1 MSSVLERFLRY
12 VKIDTTSDHNSPTW
26 PSTSKQLDL
35 ARLLVHE
42 MESMGMKNVSL
53 DENGYVMGTLPAN
66 VKNPIPTIGW
76 IAHMDT
82 SPSAS
87 GTNVN
92 PCLVENYD
100 GGEII
105 LNGDKNYR
113 LSPAQFPELTHYIG
127 QTLVTTDG
135 RTLLGADDK
144 AGVAEIL
151 AACEY
156 LLQHQEIRHGTLKVG
171 ITPDEEVTR
180 GADRFDI
187 AKFGADFAYTMDG
200 GEIGELQFENF
211 NAAKAQV
218 NLRGRAVH
226 PGSAKNRMIN
236 SLHVAMEFDA
246 LLPVQERP
254 AYTENYEGFFHLDKM
269 AGTVDETHLEYL
281 LRDHDMQKFETKKA
295 LIGSAA
301 DFLNAKYGAGTVQ
314 LTLTDEYQNMAELI
328 KPVWHIIE
336 TARQAMVEVGV
347 TPIVVPIRGGTD
359 GAKLSYRGLP
369 TPNIFTGGHNFH
381 GRYEYIPVE
390 SMEKAV
396 QVILK
401 IVEQYTRQHTS

>member
-12 VKIDTTSDHNSPTW
+12 VKIDTQSEYNSPTW
-26 PSTSKQLDL
+26 PSTTKQLDL
-35 ARLLVHE
+35 ARLLARE
-42 MESMGMKNVSL
+42 MESMGMKDVSL

-66 VKNPIPTIGW
+66 TKAHIPRIGW

-92 PCLVENYD
+92 PRLVENYD
-100 GGEII
+100 GSDIV
-105 LNGDKNYR
+105 LNAEKDYV
-113 LSPAQFPELTHYIG
+113 LSPAQFPELVHYTG

-135 RTLLGADDK
+135 NTLLGADDK

-151 AACEY
+151 AAMDY
-156 LLQHQEIRHGTLKVG
+156 LIQHPEIPHGTLKVG
-171 ITPDEEVTR
+171 ITPDEEITR

-187 AKFGADFAYTMDG
+187 AKFGADFAYTLDG

-211 NAAKAQV
+211 NAAKALV
-218 NLRGRAVH
+218 TVRGRAVH
-226 PGSAKNRMIN
+226 PGSAKDRMLN
-236 SLHVAMEFDA
+236 ALHVAMELDS

-254 AYTENYEGFFHLDKM
+254 SFTENYEGFFHLDKM
-269 AGTVDETHLEYL
+269 SGTVDETNMEYL
-281 LRDHDMQKFETKKA
+281 LRNHDMEKFNTMKT
-295 LIGSAA
+295 LFRSAV

-314 LTLTDEYQNMAELI
+314 LTMIEEYQNMKELI

-336 TARQAMVEVGV
+336 TARQAILDAGV

-381 GRYEYIPVE
+381 GRFEYIPVE

-396 QVILK
+396 QVILN
-401 IVEQYTRQHTS
+401 IIALYTRQHST